1 LIAHCATNSPIF
13 WRNFVVVAAASHRMA
28 PNGVRL
34 AMIWGSAMKSVVT
47 ICRSQSANAPGGL
60 STNVRIV
67 RGSFHACAGS
77 GAQSH
82 VWHVAGRITAANLTR
97 VSDCSL

>member
-1 LIAHCATNSPIF
+1 LIARCVTNSPIF
-13 WRNFVVVAAASHRMA
+13 SRNFGLVAGASHRMA
-28 PNGVRL
+28 QSGATLVV
-34 AMIWGSAMKSVVT
+34 ISGSATKSVVT

-60 STNVRIV
+60 FTNVRIV
-67 RGSFHACAGS
+67 RASFHGCAGS

-82 VWHVAGRITAANLTR
+82 VWYVAARVTAANLTP